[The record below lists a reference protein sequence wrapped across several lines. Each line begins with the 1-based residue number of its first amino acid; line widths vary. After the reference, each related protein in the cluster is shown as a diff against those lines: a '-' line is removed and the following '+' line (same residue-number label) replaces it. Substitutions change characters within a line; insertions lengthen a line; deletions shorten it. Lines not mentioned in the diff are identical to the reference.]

1 MGYCIHLY
9 ATSKKIVAFSQLL
22 GSLFED
28 DEDVTFECLAGPDKR
43 WIQLELSH
51 KDGRGIALV
60 EREPLKKASAVRGI
74 ENFLGL
80 EGEEEEEH
88 KPASAVK
95 WLREQAERVQSLY
108 LLRVEA
114 HLSRDRVGAFAID
127 LLLNNLHDE
136 LGGFVYA
143 DLEGFYIHH
152 EEHAWQITWEP
163 ELSRIGPTGKRGM
176 AVLDGD
182 EWVLFTMDAADPTH
196 LAAFRRG
203 EVPAGVVPGG
213 RLRRA

>member
-9 ATSKKIVAFSQLL
+9 ATSKQIVAFSELHE
-22 GSLFED
+22 SLFDD
-28 DEDVTFECLAGPDKR
+28 DEDVTCELLAGTDKR

-60 EREPLKKASAVRGI
+60 EREPLKKVAAIRGI
-74 ENFLGL
+74 KNFLGL
-80 EGEEEEEH
+80 EGEEEEAH

-95 WLREQAERVQSLY
+95 WLQAQAEHVKALY
-108 LLRVEA
+108 LFRVEA
-114 HLSRDRVGAFAID
+114 NLSRDRMGASAID
-127 LLLNNLHDE
+127 LLLNYLHDE

-152 EEHAWQITWEP
+152 EEHAWQITWDP
-163 ELSRIGPTGKRGM
+163 EMDRIGVSGKRGM
-176 AVLDGD
+176 AVLAGD
-182 EWVLFTMDAADPTH
+182 EWVVFTMDADDPDH

-203 EVPAGVVPGG
+203 EVPAGVRPGG

>member
-9 ATSKKIVAFSQLL
+9 ATSKQVVPFSQLHE
-22 GSLFED
+22 SLFDD
-28 DEDVTFECLAGPDKR
+28 DEDVTFELLAGTDRR
-43 WIQLELSH
+43 WVQLELCH

-60 EREPLKKASAVRGI
+60 EREPLKKAGAVRGI

-88 KPASAVK
+88 KPASAVR
-95 WLREQAERVQSLY
+95 WVREQAARVQTLY
-108 LLRVEA
+108 LFRVEA
-114 HLSRDRVGAFAID
+114 HLCRDRVGAFAID
-127 LLLNNLHDE
+127 HLLNYLHDE

-163 ELSRIGPTGKRGM
+163 ELDRIGVSGK
-176 AVLDGD
+176 
-182 EWVLFTMDAADPTH
+182 
-196 LAAFRRG
+196 
-203 EVPAGVVPGG
+203 
-213 RLRRA
+213 